1 MGSCRC
7 FKGKQLYAKCHTD
20 HPTYGKHFECKCRN
34 SPVPTGSKFQNVQ
47 FASIVQS
54 DSRDVS
60 EGFDDSTVLIIDDTR
75 SPGLDPVTVSY
86 FALATSHS
94 LRGIDLLDTTP
105 GLRFLKTQ
113 NSLLLVFV
121 AFNCIFTPKQI
132 REPPQC
138 DDL

>member
-1 MGSCRC
+1 MPSAIQIIQLTESTLSANAETAQCPPGTNFKMSSLLPLCRVIPGM
-7 FKGKQLYAKCHTD
+7 F
-20 HPTYGKHFECKCRN
+20 
-34 SPVPTGSKFQNVQ
+34 
-47 FASIVQS
+47 
-54 DSRDVS
+54 S

-121 AFNCIFTPKQI
+121 AFICIFTPQQI

-138 DDL
+138 DHL